1 MKISIKHNNTEIVVD
16 DNNNDTSI
24 KYSKDELIKAIEK
37 MSLEIQAIE
46 NNYHKSLD
54 VPQSTPIGVSGFGIA
69 TGFYPQICA
78 EFVVDSV
85 NTSQTRC
92 MRCNLEKWQHPSKS
106 IIAGM

>member
-1 MKISIKHNNTEIVVD
+1 MKISIRHNNTEIVVD

-24 KYSKDELIKAIEK
+24 KYSKDELIKVIEK

-54 VPQSTPIGVSGFGIA
+54 VPQSTPFGIGGLGIA

-78 EFVVDSV
+78 EFIPDGFNSP
-85 NTSQTRC
+85 NQKC
-92 MRCNLEKWQHPSKS
+92 MNCGLMKINHPSKS

>member
-1 MKISIKHNNTEIVVD
+1 MKISIKHNNTEIIID
-16 DNNNDTSI
+16 DNSDETTI
-24 KYSKDELIKAIEK
+24 KYSKDELIKILEK
-37 MSLEIQAIE
+37 MSLEMQAIE

-54 VPQSTPIGVSGFGIA
+54 VPQPTPIHVGGFGIA
-69 TGFYPQICA
+69 VGSYPQICS

-92 MRCNLEKWQHPSKS
+92 MRCNMEKWQHPSKS